1 MPMLTITLT
10 IESDD
15 ACEAAVTAVELV
27 RQFPQAEV
35 RVTDD
40 YGQTVWTPPR
50 KPATSERSA
59 VAGEH
64 GAGATRAALTNFSAT
79 YLRGGPTTQ
88 ESIAC

>member
-1 MPMLTITLT
+1 MLTITLK

-15 ACEAAVTAVELV
+15 AREAAVTAVELV

-35 RVTDD
+35 RVLDD

-50 KPATSERSA
+50 RPASSERSA

-64 GAGATRAALTNFSAT
+64 GADTTRAALWTFST
-79 YLRGGPTTQ
+79 TDLHGGPTTQ